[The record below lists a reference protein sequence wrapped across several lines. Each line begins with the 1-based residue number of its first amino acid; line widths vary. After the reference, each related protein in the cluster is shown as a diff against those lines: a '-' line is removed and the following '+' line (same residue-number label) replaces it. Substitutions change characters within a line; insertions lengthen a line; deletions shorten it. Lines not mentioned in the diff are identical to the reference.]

1 MNARTSSRHSA
12 APDSLGNVDAG
23 ELEKFAAL
31 AHHWWDPESAMF
43 GPLHKMNPLR
53 LDWIDRMAA
62 GSMAGAWSTSVAAAG
77 S

>member
-1 MNARTSSRHSA
+1 M
-12 APDSLGNVDAG
+12 PG

-43 GPLHKMNPLR
+43 GPLHRMNPLR
-53 LDWIDRMAA
+53 LDWIERVERRTRRQAT
-62 GSMAGAWSTSVAAAG
+62 WSTSVAAAA